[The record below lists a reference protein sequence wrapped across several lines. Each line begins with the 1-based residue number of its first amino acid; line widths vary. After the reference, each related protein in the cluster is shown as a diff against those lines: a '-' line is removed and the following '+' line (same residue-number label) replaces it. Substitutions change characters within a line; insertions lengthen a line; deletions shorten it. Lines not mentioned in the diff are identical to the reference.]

1 LAQGKIIDA
10 VLETAINT
18 DLSGILRAVV
28 SRDVYAEQGRRILV
42 PKGSRLVGSY
52 DTQIKRGQS
61 RIFVIWNRVITPN
74 GIDMIINSP
83 GSDQLGRAGVEGKV
97 DNKYFEVFG
106 NSILLSTISVAFA
119 FATEEITGAD
129 GLSEQENTTGSITT
143 TGSPSDVAV
152 VNAIEDFG
160 SVVNEITQDVVS
172 IKPTITVDQ
181 GTRLKVFVNKDVV
194 FPSDLQSGRVNI
206 IR

>member
-1 LAQGKIIDA
+1 
-10 VLETAINT
+10 
-18 DLSGILRAVV
+18 
-28 SRDVYAEQGRRILV
+28 VYAEQGRRILV